1 MPTMLPSFAA
11 LPGSPAPGSV
21 SAPGPLAVSA
31 GFGAMLAGLAPAPV
45 KPALAALPDTLAIK
59 DRQGDAGSGK
69 ILPVD
74 PLLAAPSDLIETD
87 AAEPETSPDPAAA
100 QPASFAEIPFWPM
113 PSPVV
118 RPLAAPA
125 PAPLP
130 RTGQAAEPVM
140 SPVQQPVRQLVQ
152 QPVQPTQKLALPVSN
167 DGTPIDAV
175 QAELP
180 PPESGPPLRPMQSA
194 RPVLSQEVETPT
206 NAAPVSA
213 TARAVPSRA
222 APVPS
227 IALPPAPA
235 PISGDTSF
243 AAAQPLPMNVSQDRP
258 RSAADADPVPQPV
271 TTPAPPARA
280 EPVPAAQLFIG
291 QIATALDDRAQRSGA
306 RLIDLAVDFAAT
318 GPSGGQRAELPGMA
332 VAAPAAADQGRL
344 DMDRR
349 EWMATMIDRIE
360 TIRADGRQDVRIRLS
375 PDALG
380 SIDIRITERS
390 GVADVQ
396 VTAEQ
401 ASARAMLAEAAPRL
415 TELAES
421 RGLRLNAQF
430 DGSDRQ
436 SPGRSPYQPEQDA
449 PSRPRPASSVS
460 TTAEPKARPDDRIA

>member
-1 MPTMLPSFAA
+1 MGIEPMPTMLPSFAA

-45 KPALAALPDTLAIK
+45 KPVIAALPETLAIA
-59 DRQGDAGSGK
+59 DRQNGAAIGK
-69 ILPVD
+69 TLPVE
-74 PLLAAPSDLIETD
+74 PLLTAPSDSIEMDT
-87 AAEPETSPDPAAA
+87 AEPKTSPDSDAA
-100 QPASFAEIPFWPM
+100 QPASVAEIPFWPM

-118 RPLAAPA
+118 QPLPTPA

-130 RTGQAAEPVM
+130 DQGQATQTIA
-140 SPVQQPVRQLVQ
+140 SPVQPAQ
-152 QPVQPTQKLALPVSN
+152 TAALPVAT
-167 DGTPIDAV
+167 DGAPATPAAMSVPPALQPAESPTGPAPVLVAAPAAPAV
-175 QAELP
+175 AAPMSSIAFP
-180 PPESGPPLRPMQSA
+180 PPGLGAMSDGKPL
-194 RPVLSQEVETPT
+194 
-206 NAAPVSA
+206 
-213 TARAVPSRA
+213 
-222 APVPS
+222 
-227 IALPPAPA
+227 
-235 PISGDTSF
+235 
-243 AAAQPLPMNVSQDRP
+243 AAAQPSPIGMGQAAPRVS
-258 RSAADADPVPQPV
+258 ADTDPAPQPL
-271 TTPAPPARA
+271 PAAAPPVRA

-306 RLIDLAVDFAAT
+306 RLIDLAVDLAAT
-318 GPSGGQRAELPGMA
+318 GPSGGQRAELPGIA

-344 DMDRR
+344 DMERR

-401 ASARAMLAEAAPRL
+401 AGARAMLAEAAPRL
-415 TELAES
+415 SELAES
-421 RGLRLNAQF
+421 RGLRLTAQF

-436 SPGRSPYQPEQDA
+436 SPGRSPYHPEQDA